1 MTLEQVLADARGDAA
16 VLRRHGQAAVAEALE
31 RLADAV
37 SVAAEDWLVFLSET
51 DAHLRS
57 GLSEKWLRAR
67 FAQWEREGHARM
79 KGGEHQYR
87 ACIVPRRA
95 RIGAAAERGRQAAAE
110 LRKAS

>member
-16 VLRRHGQAAVAEALE
+16 VLRRHGQASVADALE

-37 SVAAEDWLVFLSET
+37 AASAEDWLVFLSET

-57 GLSEKWLRAR
+57 GLSERWLRSR
-67 FAQWEREGHARM
+67 FSQWEREGHARV

-87 ACIVPRRA
+87 ACVIPRRA
-95 RIGAAAERGRQAAAE
+95 RIGAAAERGRQAATE
-110 LRKAS
+110 LRRAG